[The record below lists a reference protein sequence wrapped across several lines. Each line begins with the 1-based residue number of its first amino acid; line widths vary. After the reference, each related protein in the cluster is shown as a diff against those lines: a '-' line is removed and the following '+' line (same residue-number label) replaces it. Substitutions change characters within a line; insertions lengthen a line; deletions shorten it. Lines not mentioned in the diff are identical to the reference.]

1 MLSTICLLTCTLAI
15 GQVPDGSLQ
24 PQLTRGQELV
34 YSGTFTEEWFGKRVQ
49 TQHVFR
55 IDATVLVMDATREG
69 YELAFLTVVTTK
81 DGKKPAEPGSAPP
94 PSSVRLEV
102 VPMDKQ
108 GKLLSTTSLTTPLEG
123 PPTIECGA
131 FVEVPKGRVPGWWET
146 NETGR
151 PPRTWKVDGHELV
164 NNVKCVRLV
173 GTQQS
178 EDWAAPRA
186 DSSAWQRRDTVW
198 LSPQLGVVCRFERLV
213 EQHAPASD
221 SVAHRSTL
229 RCEYESGLTYFG
241 KMFDQRVSEI
251 TQARKFRQETD
262 SFLREPEQHKTQLEG
277 TLKKIKQYVAAEPA
291 TNNYRKAVVQV
302 QKRVEAALSGET
314 IPDPQKEGPPSP
326 RVAVGRRVP
335 DFVATDLVS
344 GQTQRLQRLLGKPL
358 VVFFYNPATDIGKK
372 TLDLARTLAE
382 RYPKEITLLPLA
394 VTNDVELVQ
403 KQHKEMK
410 LPFPILDGNS
420 MHEMFGVDALPRLVV
435 VDGEGVVRWTAT
447 GWGLHTPAEI
457 EEQLQR
463 WMKK

>member
-1 MLSTICLLTCTLAI
+1 
-15 GQVPDGSLQ
+15 
-24 PQLTRGQELV
+24 
-34 YSGTFTEEWFGKRVQ
+34 
-49 TQHVFR
+49 
-55 IDATVLVMDATREG
+55 
-69 YELAFLTVVTTK
+69 
-81 DGKKPAEPGSAPP
+81 
-94 PSSVRLEV
+94 
-102 VPMDKQ
+102 MDKQ
-108 GKLLSTTSLTTPLEG
+108 GKLLGTTSLTTPLEG

-131 FVEVPKGRVPGWWET
+131 FVEVPKGRAPLWWET

-178 EDWAAPRA
+178 DDWAAPRA
-186 DSSAWQRRDTVW
+186 DSAAWQRRDTVW
-198 LSPQLGVVCRFERLV
+198 VSPQLGVVCRFERVV

-241 KMFDQRVSEI
+241 KLFDQRVSEI
-251 TQARKFRQETD
+251 TQARKFRQESD
-262 SFLREPEQHKTQLEG
+262 AWLREPEQHKTQLEG

-302 QKRVEAALSGET
+302 QKRIEAALRGET
-314 IPDPQKEGPPSP
+314 IPDPQKDGPQAP

-358 VVFFYNPATDIGKK
+358 VVFFYNPGTDIGKK

-394 VTNDVELVQ
+394 VTDDVELVQ
-403 KQHKEMK
+403 KQHKDMK

-457 EEQLQR
+457 EEQLQH